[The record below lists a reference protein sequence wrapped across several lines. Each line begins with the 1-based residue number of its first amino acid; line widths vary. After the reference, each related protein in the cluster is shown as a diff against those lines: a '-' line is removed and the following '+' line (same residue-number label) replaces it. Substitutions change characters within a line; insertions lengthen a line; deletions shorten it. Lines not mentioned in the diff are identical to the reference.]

1 MTMEDRM
8 LGRFGD
14 LTEDEEQRVKE
25 FYAHTTGLWHKAV
38 RKARKR
44 LVKRIVRVL
53 SSAIRP

>member
-1 MTMEDRM
+1 MEDRM